1 MALGGGMV
9 NEVSP
14 PRSRTNVTISGR
26 SAQWDL
32 AEISVIVH
40 LAAKS
45 SRRSDV
51 PPCVRTGSIVLVPMR
66 TRASGA
72 PFLSDDPS
80 GLGLLATAA
89 IKGRVADSVRAG
101 IQPGH
106 FHQFIALE
114 RRTILMKC
122 HTQRP
127 WFLSAGRADTKA
139 ARHRVAAIPNRL
151 LPSLEKG

>member
-1 MALGGGMV
+1 M
-9 NEVSP
+9 
-14 PRSRTNVTISGR
+14 NVTISGR

-32 AEISVIVH
+32 AEISVIAH

-45 SRRSDV
+45 SRAEV
-51 PPCVRTGSIVLVPMR
+51 PPCVRAGSIVLLPMR

-72 PFLSDDPS
+72 PFRSYDPS

-89 IKGRVADSVRAG
+89 IKGRDPLTSSTLRMALAAVQSAEMAG
-101 IQPGH
+101 ATPRELTDEDVEGV
-106 FHQFIALE
+106 LGTE
-114 RRTILMKC
+114 VKRRKE
-122 HTQRP
+122 
-127 WFLSAGRADTKA
+127 A